1 VLNTMKVDPDGKARV
16 VVEYAGSSLERET
29 GLMTVPTTRL
39 ISLGNGVNFEV
50 RTIDGQWQTLVTGVT
65 IPAATTL
72 RQGDI
77 LYRDKTTSAPLDRAE
92 SLETIMA
99 ALVEQGVGV
108 TSFSVLRENRIMD
121 AAMQLAAD

>member
-1 VLNTMKVDPDGKARV
+1 MKVDPDGKARV
-16 VVEYAGSSLERET
+16 VVEYAGSSLERES

-39 ISLGNGVNFEV
+39 VSLGNGVNFEI

-72 RQGDI
+72 RQGDV